1 MSELRSSR
9 EKKMHTIVGWIACAL
24 AIAALT
30 ISFLKAPLKERI
42 DSRTVFLRD
51 FLKNHR
57 DDPDMKSLTAEEVE
71 QRRREYTRMEEEL
84 NAFETEKQQHSVYE
98 NLQLAIMIGLFL
110 LMWYGA
116 VLGRRM
122 NDTSHN
128 SSSEAFEESMTH
140 HSTDA

>member
-9 EKKMHTIVGWIACAL
+9 EKTTYTISAWIACAL
-24 AIAALT
+24 AISALT
-30 ISFLKAPLKERI
+30 ISFMKAPLKERI

-71 QRRREYTRMEEEL
+71 ERRREYTRMEEEL
-84 NAFETEKQQHSVYE
+84 NAFEKEEQQHSFYE
-98 NLQLAIMIGLFL
+98 NLQRAIMIGLFL

-116 VLGRRM
+116 VLGRKM
-122 NDTSHN
+122 NDTSRN
-128 SSSEAFEESMTH
+128 SSSEAFEESTTH
-140 HSTDA
+140 HSTEA